1 MAGSDE
7 PLVTLDEVPLTHSD
21 RQELMASG
29 EILFVGED
37 KDAPEI
43 PAILEK
49 VHQILMD
56 SAKRCLAKGDSSRFP
71 FVILEEDEITSS
83 VETGSAEAVMD
94 EMQTEKYGTP

>member
-21 RQELMASG
+21 RQELMASEEIG
-29 EILFVGED
+29 EV
-37 KDAPEI
+37 KDGSGI
-43 PAILEK
+43 PAFMEK
-49 VHQILMD
+49 AHQILMD
-56 SAKRCLAKGDSSRFP
+56 RAKRCLAKGDSFEFRF
-71 FVILEEDEITSS
+71 VTLEEDEITSS